1 MRSEN
6 LYKAGALAVLAVFLA
21 ALLATAAHTATIM
34 ASGIGMSGS
43 LQDLSPVTLPQGA
56 TLRSDS
62 YFIVVFNFMDKPVE
76 VRLGYEAPKGITVSF
91 EPNETEF
98 KLPPHGHKRFLVIVH
113 VSNTTVPGNY
123 TVYVKAYVVR
133 HPEPG
138 KVAVLEGA
146 AQRLIIHVVGSYA
159 YIHVRVVDP
168 AGHIARNALVRL
180 YRRLHGHEISIADRW
195 GGVLDAKVV
204 PGNYTVKAFLAGEL
218 AASRR
223 VTLHNHDNK
232 TIILHATILY
242 IERFTV
248 EPLISGGKLI
258 ALRLHIVLKNIYH
271 TLRGVNVYLV
281 VKRNGKLYDR
291 RILVASSTLPLG
303 RSEYFFDYTRAKGF
317 EPGNYTL
324 EVVVKGFGGK
334 TLAVSQPRWVY
345 VKGSP
350 PWLLAVLAIAAIIAA
365 AALAKRRIKN
375 QRGD

>member
-1 MRSEN
+1 MGAWNRYV
-6 LYKAGALAVLAVFLA
+6 LGALAALAVLVAAVLSA
-21 ALLATAAHTATIM
+21 AAHAATIT

-43 LQDLSPVTLPQGA
+43 LQDLSPVTLPQGG

-62 YFIVVFNFMDKPVE
+62 YFIVVFNFKDEPVE

-91 EPNETEF
+91 EPNETDF
-98 KLPPHGHKRFLVIVH
+98 TLPPHGHKRFLVIVH

-133 HPEPG
+133 RPEPG
-138 KVAVLEGA
+138 RVAVLEGA
-146 AQRLIIHVVGSYA
+146 AQRLVVHVVGSYA
-159 YIHVRVVDP
+159 YIHVRVLDP
-168 AGHIARNALVRL
+168 AGHVARNALVRL
-180 YRRLHGHEISIADRW
+180 YRVMRGHEVSVADRW

-223 VTLHNHDNK
+223 VTLHNRDNK

-248 EPLISGGKLI
+248 KPVMSGGRLI
-258 ALRLHIVLKNIYH
+258 ALRLHVVLKNIYR

-281 VKRNGKLYDR
+281 VEKDGKPYDR
-291 RILVASSTLPLG
+291 RILVSSSTLPLG
-303 RSEYFFDYTRAKGF
+303 RSEYFFDYTRAEGF
-317 EPGNYTL
+317 EPGNYSL
-324 EVVVKGFGGK
+324 EVVVTGFGGR

-345 VKGSP
+345 VKGGP
-350 PWLLAVLAIAAIIAA
+350 PWPLAALALAAIAVAVLARRRGKN
-365 AALAKRRIKN
+365 KRSS
-375 QRGD
+375 

>member
-1 MRSEN
+1 
-6 LYKAGALAVLAVFLA
+6 VLAFIA
-21 ALLATAAHTATIM
+21 ALLAMAATVHAATIS

-76 VRLGYEAPKGITVSF
+76 IRLGYEAPKGITVAF
-91 EPNETEF
+91 EPNETSF
-98 KLPPHGHKRFLVIVH
+98 TLPPHGHKRFLVVVH
-113 VSNTTVPGNY
+113 VSDTMVPGNY

-146 AQRLIIHVVGSYA
+146 AQRLIVHVVGNYA
-159 YIHVRVVDP
+159 YIHVRVLDP

-180 YRRLHGHEISIADRW
+180 YRTIKGHEISVADQW
-195 GGVLDAKVV
+195 GGVLDAKVI

-218 AASRR
+218 AASKKI
-223 VTLHNHDNK
+223 TLHNHDNL
-232 TIILHATILY
+232 TLVLHAIILY

-248 EPLISGGKLI
+248 KPLISNGRLV
-258 ALRLHIVLKNIYH
+258 ALRLHIVLKNIYR
-271 TLRGVNVYLV
+271 TLSGINVYLIV
-281 VKRNGKLYDR
+281 NRNGKLYDKR
-291 RILVASSTLPLG
+291 LLVSSSTLPLG
-303 RSEYFFDYTRAKGF
+303 RSEYFFDYTRVNGF

-324 EVVVKGFGGK
+324 QIVVTGFGGK

-345 VKGSP
+345 VKGNP
-350 PWLLAVLAIAAIIAA
+350 PWLAVGLAVLALATA
-365 AALAKRRIKN
+365 AALVRRRRKN
-375 QRGD
+375 TQNTRNS